1 MKNIFRI
8 FAISALAVAAF
19 SCDEYS
25 EEKPKID
32 TPALFSL
39 FSEDAG
45 EEIIVLEPNSKTIS
59 VKVFAESI
67 SDQNVEISLAVNTD
81 LVAEYNKANNTNHP
95 LLAADAYEIPETPL
109 YLPRYNKES
118 SLMNIKLKTE
128 TLPDEQVYILPLTIG
143 KVDGTENYELSETGK
158 NVFIKFRKKEVP
170 KPVELDKTGWKI
182 LYCSSWMSEM
192 NKGIETGFPEH
203 MLDGNWAT
211 YWGYNS
217 KAAGSDPSFYVPI
230 YVVLD
235 LGAEKTLR
243 GAHFTARR
251 VDITN
256 FDSGPW
262 SPPARCKFEFS
273 NSLSDLPDLAEDLAN
288 YDIKKGMNDADWTSA
303 ENFDTDVLKNVNE
316 QTVDF
321 QNPHN
326 ARYVRFTYIMGWNR
340 SSGNA
345 NYKGAMMGE
354 LEILGHE
361 EVLEIE

>member
-25 EEKPKID
+25 EEKPEID

-128 TLPDEQVYILPLTIG
+128 TLPDEQVYLLPLTIG

-170 KPVELDKTGWKI
+170 KPVELDKSAWKI
-182 LYCSSWMSEM
+182 LYCSSWQV
-192 NKGIETGFPEH
+192 
-203 MLDGNWAT
+203 DGSTQCGHPMDMIDGDVLT

-217 KAAGSDPSFYVPI
+217 KEGKLVPI
-230 YVVLD
+230 YIIFD

-243 GAHFTARR
+243 GVHFSARR
-251 VDITN
+251 DARKDPNNPT
-256 FDSGPW
+256 PW
-262 SPPARCKFEFS
+262 GCPAIVKFEFS
-273 NSLSDLPDLAEDLAN
+273 NSLSDLPDNEEDLVN
-288 YDIKKGMNDADWTSA
+288 VDIVKGMVDSDWSGAENISSDVLQPVLEQDAD
-303 ENFDTDVLKNVNE
+303 FNV
-316 QTVDF
+316 
-321 QNPHN
+321 PHN
-326 ARYVRFTYIMGWNR
+326 ARYVRFTFLKGWN
-340 SSGNA
+340 GKNPTY
-345 NYKGAMMGE
+345 NGGMMGDMGFF
-354 LEILGHE
+354 GHE
-361 EVLEIE
+361 EVLEL